1 MRPLPV
7 GAIVLLAAC
16 SSQSPASA
24 SIVVLDRDFD
34 LKAGETA
41 RLEDSDLV
49 MRFEAVTS
57 DSRCP
62 ADVTCITAGDAL
74 VRLHVR
80 GGGAGGRAP
89 ARPTPPGPGGGS
101 PWRPATT
108 WPPCVSAGP
117 RAPRTGS
124 DRDVL
129 IGTPR
134 EAAPARARTV
144 FVRAAT
150 CRLRWRRGT
159 SPVSRSWGRMRSF
172 PEARH
177 ALGRPR
183 AEPQC
188 RGRRGLP
195 VGETRGA

>member
-80 GGGAGGRAP
+80 GGGAGGRPPPPPPPAGAHGAP
-89 ARPTPPGPGGGS
+89 PRP
-101 PWRPATT
+101 PAA
-108 WPPCVSAGP
+108 C
-117 RAPRTGS
+117 AP
-124 DRDVL
+124 
-129 IGTPR
+129 
-134 EAAPARARTV
+134 
-144 FVRAAT
+144 
-150 CRLRWRRGT
+150 
-159 SPVSRSWGRMRSF
+159 
-172 PEARH
+172 
-177 ALGRPR
+177 
-183 AEPQC
+183 
-188 RGRRGLP
+188 
-195 VGETRGA
+195 

>member
-1 MRPLPV
+1 M
-7 GAIVLLAAC
+7 LLAAC

-80 GGGAGGRAP
+80 GEGAGDRTLELHAVEEPKEAIHGPFVIRLEDL
-89 ARPTPPGPGGGS
+89 RPPPRVGQPIEAS
-101 PWRPATT
+101 DYVATLRIRRP
-108 WPPCVSAGP
+108 
-117 RAPRTGS
+117 
-124 DRDVL
+124 
-129 IGTPR
+129 
-134 EAAPARARTV
+134 
-144 FVRAAT
+144 
-150 CRLRWRRGT
+150 
-159 SPVSRSWGRMRSF
+159 
-172 PEARH
+172 
-177 ALGRPR
+177 
-183 AEPQC
+183 
-188 RGRRGLP
+188 
-195 VGETRGA
+195 